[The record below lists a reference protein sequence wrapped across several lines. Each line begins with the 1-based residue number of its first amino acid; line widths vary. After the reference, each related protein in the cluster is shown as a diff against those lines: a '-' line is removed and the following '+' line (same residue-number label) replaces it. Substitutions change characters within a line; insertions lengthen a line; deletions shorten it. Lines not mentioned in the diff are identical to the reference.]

1 MGLKIDLKSFGLSD
15 LQLGHDW
22 FIILLIFL
30 PRLDAGAGNYFASN
44 HILISC
50 CILLFSSR
58 SRKTAIYGLV
68 AYDLFFVVGSLVIL
82 TDDGST
88 AGVGFIFLPVISLVP
103 GVIAFVCHCIFS
115 IYKNIDS

>member
-1 MGLKIDLKSFGLSD
+1 MIGLLFSLYFSPGLM
-15 LQLGHDW
+15 LAPG
-22 FIILLIFL
+22 IILPPIIF
-30 PRLDAGAGNYFASN
+30 
-44 HILISC
+44 LISC

-88 AGVGFIFLPVISLVP
+88 AGVGFIFLPAISLVP
-103 GVIAFVCHCIFS
+103 GAIAFLFHDILS
-115 IYKNIDS
+115 NNKNNAS